1 MRGVSAGSGAA
12 VARRM
17 GGAAESPAAAVPA
30 LPEVPVR
37 RPRRFTAPVLTAC
50 LALAGALA
58 AAPASSAAL
67 RPLPVP
73 EVQYCAAVLGHLPG
87 AGADGVSPVLGRAC
101 SPGSRADALALADG
115 RTRTAEQPAD
125 RTLLLEEFKDADYQG
140 GVIYSFYG
148 DAGGCDGTG
157 YHLINYINVALNVSS
172 MKGYNN
178 CNAVHLW
185 STLSVEKTMD
195 LPASYL
201 GANFNDAVR
210 ELQVFHR

>member
-1 MRGVSAGSGAA
+1 MSMRGS
-12 VARRM
+12 
-17 GGAAESPAAAVPA
+17 
-30 LPEVPVR
+30 
-37 RPRRFTAPVLTAC
+37 RRFVAPVLTVC
-50 LALAGALA
+50 LALAGAVA
-58 AAPASSAAL
+58 AASPSSAGL
-67 RPLPVP
+67 RPLPIP

-87 AGADGVSPVLGRAC
+87 VGGASPVLGRAC
-101 SPGSRADALALADG
+101 SSDSRADALARADG
-115 RTRTAEQPAD
+115 RTRTAEEPAD
-125 RTLLLEEFKDADYQG
+125 RTLLLEEFKDVDYGG
-140 GVIYSFYG
+140 GVIYSFFG

-157 YHLINYINVALNVSS
+157 YHLVNYFDVALSVSS

-195 LPASYL
+195 LPAAQL

>member
-1 MRGVSAGSGAA
+1 M
-12 VARRM
+12 
-17 GGAAESPAAAVPA
+17 
-30 LPEVPVR
+30 R
-37 RPRRFTAPVLTAC
+37 RPRSFVAPALAAC
-50 LALAGALA
+50 LTLAGAVA
-58 AAPASSAAL
+58 AAPASSAGL

-87 AGADGVSPVLGRAC
+87 ADGASPVLGRAC
-101 SPGSRADALALADG
+101 SPDSRADALALADG
-115 RTRTAEQPAD
+115 RTLTRGADQPAD
-125 RTLLLEEFKDADYQG
+125 RTLLLEEFKDIDYQG

-157 YHLINYINVALNVSS
+157 YHLVNYITVALSVSS

-185 STLSVEKTMD
+185 STLGVEKTTD
-195 LPASYL
+195 LPAAQL